1 MARRSIRPSILRT
14 LLGLAALLVAL
25 GPLASVPPASAE
37 VFKWKDE
44 QGRLHFAQ
52 DLNQVPIR
60 FRSQARG
67 AAFEEGMGGR
77 VQRYESPPAARSPR
91 HKSSVV
97 RSAST
102 AAATGKIYKIRVQ
115 KTGSTMRVNV
125 RLNDRVTAPFYV
137 DTGASDVVLPESVAR
152 SLGLDL
158 EGARTAIYGTANGM
172 IQQSLVTLDSV
183 DLGGARALKVPASVS
198 KTMTTGLLGLSFFNH
213 FRYDFDP
220 ASGVITLQSNGLVEA
235 GKIRGGR
242 SAEQWRNQFRS
253 LAARRAAIEHQIDE
267 SSSNRAR
274 RKARLKDAIREVERQ
289 VAVLDREA
297 DEARV
302 PMRWR
307 D

>member
-1 MARRSIRPSILRT
+1 
-14 LLGLAALLVAL
+14 
-25 GPLASVPPASAE
+25 
-37 VFKWKDE
+37 
-44 QGRLHFAQ
+44 
-52 DLNQVPIR
+52 
-60 FRSQARG
+60 
-67 AAFEEGMGGR
+67 
-77 VQRYESPPAARSPR
+77 
-91 HKSSVV
+91 
-97 RSAST
+97 
-102 AAATGKIYKIRVQ
+102 
-115 KTGSTMRVNV
+115 MRVNV

-152 SLGLDL
+152 KLGLDL
-158 EGARTAIYGTANGM
+158 DGARTAIYGTANGK

-183 DLGGARALKVPASVS
+183 DLAGARAVKVPASVS

-220 ASGVITLQSNGLVEA
+220 ASGIITLQSNGLAES

-253 LAARRAAIEHQIDE
+253 LAARRAAIEHQIDV

-274 RKARLKDAIREVERQ
+274 RKAALKDAIREVERQ